1 MAKLVEVLH
10 DTLVSVVEVAHPQNA
25 GAIVRSVGEISL
37 VHVRSQSA
45 TERDGDGVCE
55 VLERAVYH
63 AGSDARDEKVA
74 EDEKEFLPGPLHHR
88 LQAVPTFR
96 AMRREMKDL
105 ETSIND

>member
-63 AGSDARDEKVA
+63 AGGDARDEKVA
-74 EDEKEFLPGPLHHR
+74 EDEKDFFQDRSITACKPSP
-88 LQAVPTFR
+88 PFR